1 MVDIPLDEA
10 FGWAVAVILA
20 YPALTLILSEW
31 SRRVPERG
39 SPLQDF
45 LNMARFLLLPAAA
58 GWVVINKL
66 AKLPPEG
73 LAVRIID
80 TAFGVALLF
89 TIYVAAKGIV
99 AVAAERTR
107 APRLLFDIALTV
119 LVSLGAASIIATVW
133 DFSMASLLSAVGV
146 GSLVMG
152 LALQS
157 VIGGMVNGLL
167 VLSGKHFRIG
177 DYVNVGGKAGR
188 VTQIDWQS
196 VALQTSPSEKL
207 VLPSATLA
215 SGTFSVTDGQKPA
228 KLPLTVTLS
237 CEYAPEAVRAMLLET
252 ARAALHLAAEGTTC
266 RVNEITPEGVVY
278 TVTLAVA
285 EREKVDAA
293 RDEFLSRLWYV
304 AQRHGVSISG
314 DRQAG
319 NLIHEAETP
328 EERAALLAQSGAFG
342 RPVEAL
348 LDLAAAGQLQRWR
361 TGETILRQGDR
372 AQTTMVLLRG
382 AVGVATEINAVR
394 IELERLR
401 AGQLFAIREAFRA
414 MPSPMTV
421 TALEDCEI
429 MAFAAD
435 AMQQLFNRDPELA
448 ADIEKLL
455 EARAKALKSLTAA
468 EGRDRAASGARRKP
482 TLVA

>member
-1 MVDIPLDEA
+1 MVDIPLDEV
-10 FGWAVAVILA
+10 FGWAAGVILA

-31 SRRVPERG
+31 SRRVPERA
-39 SPLQDF
+39 SPLRDF

-66 AKLPPEG
+66 AKLPPDG

-89 TIYVAAKGIV
+89 TAYVAAKGIV
-99 AVAAERTR
+99 AVVAERTR

-119 LVSLGAASIIATVW
+119 LVSLGAAAIIATVW
-133 DFSMASLLSAVGV
+133 DFSMGSLLSAVGV

-167 VLSGKHFRIG
+167 VLSGNHFRIG
-177 DYVNVGGKAGR
+177 DYVSAGGVTGR
-188 VTQIDWQS
+188 VSQIDWQS
-196 VALQTSPSEKL
+196 VALQTSPTETF

-215 SGTFSVTDGQKPA
+215 TGTFSVTAGQKPA
-228 KLPLTVTLS
+228 HLPLNVTFG
-237 CEYAPEAVRAMLLET
+237 CEYAPETVRAMLLET
-252 ARAALHLAAEGTTC
+252 ARGATRLVAEGTTC
-266 RVNEITPEGVVY
+266 RVNEMTPGGVVY
-278 TVTLAVA
+278 RVSLAVA
-285 EREKVDAA
+285 ERERIDAA

-304 AQRHGVSISG
+304 AQRHGISVSS
-314 DRQAG
+314 DKQAG
-319 NLIHEAETP
+319 NLILHATTP
-328 EERAALLAQSGAFG
+328 EERAALLAQSGALG
-342 RPVEAL
+342 RPAEAL

-361 TGETILRQGDR
+361 IGETILRQGER
-372 AQTTMVLLRG
+372 AQTAMVVLSG
-382 AVGVATEINAVR
+382 AVTVATEVNAVR
-394 IELERLR
+394 VDLERLG
-401 AGQLFAIREAFRA
+401 AGQLFVIREAFRA

-429 MAFAAD
+429 MAFATD
-435 AMQQLFNRDPELA
+435 AMQQLLNRDPELA

-455 EARAKALKSLTAA
+455 EARAKALKSLTADQ
-468 EGRDRAASGARRKP
+468 GQDRAASGAWRKP